1 MKTNTR
7 LRTELLVMSCLS
19 AIVLLKA
26 AHGPKTSKAGE
37 PLSSLYQANQYYDA
51 NDFENA
57 ITAYQGAI
65 TAYQGAITA
74 YQGAI
79 SDVSKLPDKEMKDVS
94 FSTDQPQH
102 RIENDAGQR
111 VFGGPVPGSTP
122 AWWHT
127 TPEKYVSD
135 TLHSDMKILQG
146 DFERRWKMIRG
157 NVKSL
162 GLDHAE
168 AMLTKLGMATRDKV
182 SELKAEA
189 QGRTDEIKRIMK
201 LRDQGA
207 FKQVQQLDSR
217 SVDKMLWQVAAG
229 PEVAESMFPIF
240 LKLQKLEDSSLKRKH
255 SSGKSPLGLL

>member
-7 LRTELLVMSCLS
+7 LKTELLVMSCLS

-37 PLSSLYQANQYYDA
+37 PLSSLEKANQYYDA
-51 NDFENA
+51 NDFEN
-57 ITAYQGAI
+57 
-65 TAYQGAITA
+65 AITA

-102 RIENDAGQR
+102 GIENDAGQR

-127 TPEKYVSD
+127 TPEEYVSD
-135 TLHSDMKILQG
+135 TLHSDMKIIRG

-162 GLDHAE
+162 GLDHVG
-168 AMLTKLGMATRDKV
+168 AMLTKLVMATRDKV

-189 QGRTDEIKRIMK
+189 QGRTDEIRRIMK

-255 SSGKSPLGLL
+255 SSGKSPLDRL

>member
-7 LRTELLVMSCLS
+7 LKTELLVMSCLS
-19 AIVLLKA
+19 VIVLFKA
-26 AHGPKTSKAGE
+26 ADGPKTSKAGE
-37 PLSSLYQANQYYDA
+37 PSSSLEKASQYYDA
-51 NDFENA
+51 NDFENS
-57 ITAYQGAI
+57 ITAYQGAV
-65 TAYQGAITA
+65 
-74 YQGAI
+74 

-135 TLHSDMKILQG
+135 TLHSDMKILKG
-146 DFERRWKMIRG
+146 DFERRWEMIRG

-162 GLDHAE
+162 GLDQAE

-207 FKQVQQLDSR
+207 FKQVQQSDSR

-255 SSGKSPLGLL
+255 SSGKSPLGRL